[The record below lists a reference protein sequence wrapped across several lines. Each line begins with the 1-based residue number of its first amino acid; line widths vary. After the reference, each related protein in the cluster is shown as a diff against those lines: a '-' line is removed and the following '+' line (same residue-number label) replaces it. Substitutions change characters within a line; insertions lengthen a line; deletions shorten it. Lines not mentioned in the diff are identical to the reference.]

1 MAEALLISRKDIVKY
16 TALNGNVDTDQFIQF
31 IKIAQDKYIQN
42 YLGTDLLNA
51 IKTKI
56 TGSTLTGDYLNLV
69 NDYVKPMLV
78 QLGYGRIST
87 FC

>member
-31 IKIAQDKYIQN
+31 IKIAQDKHIQN

-56 TGSTLTGDYLNLV
+56 TGSTLTGDYLSLV
-69 NDYVKPMLV
+69 NDYVKPMLIHW
-78 QLGYGRIST
+78 LW
-87 FC
+87 